1 MNDAW
6 PEMVDGWEL
15 ARSQGRETYRMRL
28 VNNVTVFAI
37 WEAAAGAGRVKARVG
52 SSGLGRELTCSRVD
66 FRDRE
71 AFWTAAWCVVEMA
84 ANLPLFEGAAESS
97 ADSLVRERVAG
108 CVEVDAESLTFTL
121 VSGQKVTV
129 VLGDEQVADL
139 SRALQVT
146 GRVGA

>member
-1 MNDAW
+1 
-6 PEMVDGWEL
+6 
-15 ARSQGRETYRMRL
+15 
-28 VNNVTVFAI
+28 
-37 WEAAAGAGRVKARVG
+37 
-52 SSGLGRELTCSRVD
+52 
-66 FRDRE
+66 
-71 AFWTAAWCVVEMA
+71 MA

-121 VSGQKVTV
+121 VSGRKVTV